1 MQFTQRLLA
10 TRGGTITVGGFA
22 ALLAAAFLLLYLNQ
36 YRSSVDD
43 ASEPVPVL
51 VAKTLIEKGTP
62 GSVIGSQDLF
72 QVTTTPR
79 DELKEGAIT
88 DPASLTGRVA
98 AEDIYPGAQLTV
110 SDFTAGNPDAV
121 STKVVEF
128 ERGIS
133 IPLDEAHGMIGNVA
147 AGDHVDVI
155 AAFKGQG
162 EDAADGTAEP
172 VAFVLAQDVLV
183 LDAPAETAAAGL
195 GAGAMSA
202 KAIVLRLTDEEAA
215 ELAYTV
221 ENGVVWIV
229 VRPKTGAEEH
239 RPSRVTLERML
250 LGVEPIPA
258 ARHDGSAPRSG
269 ERR

>member
-1 MQFTQRLLA
+1 VQLAHKLLS
-10 TRGGTITVGGFA
+10 TRGGTI
-22 ALLAAAFLLLYLNQ
+22 ALSGLAAALAAVILLAYLHR
-36 YRSSVDD
+36 YRASVDE
-43 ASEPVPVL
+43 ASRPMPVL
-51 VAKTLIEKGTP
+51 VAKSVIEKGTP

-79 DELKEGAIT
+79 DELKEGAIS
-88 DPASLTGRVA
+88 DPASLKGRIA

-128 ERGIS
+128 ERGIA

-162 EDAADGTAEP
+162 EDAAAGTAEP

-195 GAGAMSA
+195 GAGGMSA

-239 RPSRVTLERML
+239 RPSRVTLERLL
-250 LGVEPIPA
+250 LGVKPIPA
-258 ARHDGSAPRSG
+258 AKHDGSAPRSG